1 MTQSISAWG
10 WAYAV
15 DACDTGP
22 KSHRSRMLTQCTVTM
37 LTACICI
44 ASSGHKA
51 VQSCQEVAILSTVL
65 AHAHLHRSTST
76 SSCLA
81 CHVTDQPTMSTLA
94 KHISRDVFDDNSA
107 ESAQLQADGFLVDV
121 PVKLC
126 FQYIGKN
133 GYYQLFHYTTLTAY
147 IAEPHRNIMR
157 TMQCLP
163 AGVAGPPPCHA

>member
-51 VQSCQEVAILSTVL
+51 VQSCQEVAILITVL

-81 CHVTDQPTMSTLA
+81 CHVTDQPTMSSML
-94 KHISRDVFDDNSA
+94 
-107 ESAQLQADGFLVDV
+107 QLTALWQS
-121 PVKLC
+121 
-126 FQYIGKN
+126 I
-133 GYYQLFHYTTLTAY
+133 YQEMYLMTTLLSQLSCKL
-147 IAEPHRNIMR
+147 MVSVW
-157 TMQCLP
+157 MCLSSY
-163 AGVAGPPPCHA
+163 AFSILARMETTSCFTTQLLLHTSLSHTETS